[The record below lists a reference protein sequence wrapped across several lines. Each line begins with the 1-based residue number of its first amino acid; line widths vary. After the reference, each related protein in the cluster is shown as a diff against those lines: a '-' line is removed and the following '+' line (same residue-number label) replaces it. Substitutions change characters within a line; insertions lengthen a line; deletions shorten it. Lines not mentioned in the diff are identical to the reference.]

1 MASSMVVGGDAAYE
15 RTTLRDFQ
23 RDAIGLIWPAIFL
36 VGLGLIVVTEVR
48 HGPLREDTLGLILIA
63 TALLTWGSL
72 RYSYAAGVGVL
83 IGGSLLAVNQAWV
96 VTSVASAGAL
106 LVLPTA
112 LAAFL
117 AGAAGGIAA
126 ATCASLLV
134 IQHGVSAPAPL
145 LAAIWGIVGVVRLL
159 LLPTRRAIEWSW
171 ASYQQARRLLD
182 EAREQSLELQQTKE
196 DLIQANLQ
204 LTRLSDQLRI
214 LHQMAED
221 ARRAKEEFVA
231 NVSHELRTPLNMI
244 IGFSEVIL
252 QSPHVYGAPLPPAL
266 QADIAVIQR
275 NSQHLASLVND
286 VLDLSQVDAGRMALS
301 KEWVSL
307 AQVVEE
313 AMVAVEPLFRSKGLT
328 LEAQL
333 PPDLPP
339 LYCDRTRVRQVV
351 LNLLSNAGRFTER
364 GGARVEARREGR
376 TLIVSVADTG
386 PGVSAEDQKRIF
398 APFQQLDGSLRRRH
412 GGSGLGL
419 SISKAFVEL
428 HSGRMWVESVP
439 GQGTV
444 FNFSLPITEPVALD
458 GNDVARWFS
467 PYQTYEGR
475 TRPSRAP
482 KPQLRPRLIL
492 LDADDTLA
500 RLLAR
505 YQEGVDLVIC
515 RDAERA
521 VAEAQVAPARAL
533 LVNEATQGRASAWE
547 QRLADVPASV
557 PILRCNIPGEATAAE
572 RLGVASYLIKPI
584 GRERLLEALAATVSD
599 GATVLVVDDEP
610 EVVQLIGRMLLASGR
625 GYRVLRALDGQRALD
640 LLRER
645 RPDVMLLDLMM
656 PGKDG
661 FAVLQE
667 KNEDA
672 ALRSIPVIAISARDP
687 AGESTISNALTVTR
701 SSGLSSRDLLA
712 CIDAISEAL
721 AVVPRQRSASG
732 DRAVPEKL
740 PG

>member
-1 MASSMVVGGDAAYE
+1 MAGPIVVGGDAAYE

-23 RDAIGLIWPAIFL
+23 RDAIGLIWPAVFL
-36 VGLGLIVVTEVR
+36 VGLGVVVVTELR
-48 HGPLREDTLGLILIA
+48 HGPLHEDMLGLILIA

-72 RYSYAAGVGVL
+72 RYSYAAAIGVL
-83 IGGSLLAVNQAWV
+83 IGGSLLTATQAWAAAPMA
-96 VTSVASAGAL
+96 TAGVLLAL
-106 LVLPTA
+106 PAA
-112 LAAFL
+112 LASFL
-117 AGAAGGIAA
+117 AGAAGGAVAA
-126 ATCASLLV
+126 AVASLLV
-134 IQHGVSAPAPL
+134 IQWGVSAPAPL
-145 LAAIWGIVGVVRLL
+145 LVTIWGMVGVVRLL

-171 ASYQQARRLLD
+171 SSYQQARRLLD

-204 LTRLSDQLRI
+204 LTHLSEQLRI
-214 LHQMAED
+214 LHQIAED

-252 QSPHVYGAPLPPAL
+252 QSPHVYGASLPPAL
-266 QADIAVIQR
+266 QADISVIQR

-307 AQVVEE
+307 TQIVEE
-313 AMVAVEPLFRSKGLT
+313 AIVAVEPLFRSKGLT
-328 LEAQL
+328 LEARL
-333 PPDLPP
+333 PPDLPS

-364 GGARVEARREGR
+364 GGARVDARQEGR

-386 PGVSAEDQKRIF
+386 PGISAEDQKRIF

-428 HSGRMWVESVP
+428 HGGRMWVESTP

-444 FNFSLPITEPVALD
+444 FSFSLPVTEPVALD
-458 GNDVARWFS
+458 GDDVARWFS
-467 PYQTYEGR
+467 PYHTYEGR
-475 TRPSRAP
+475 ARPSRAP

-500 RLLAR
+500 RLLTR
-505 YQEGVDLVIC
+505 YQEGVDLVVC
-515 RDAERA
+515 REAEQA
-521 VAEAQVAPARAL
+521 AAEARVAPARAL
-533 LVNEATQGRASAWE
+533 LINEATQRQAAAWE
-547 QRLADVPASV
+547 QHLADVPSSV

-572 RLGVASYLIKPI
+572 RLGVAGYLVKPI
-584 GRERLLEALAATVSD
+584 GRERLLEALAAVVD
-599 GATVLVVDDEP
+599 EGAAVLVVDDEP
-610 EVVQLIGRMLLASGR
+610 EVVQLIGRMLLACGR

-645 RPDVMLLDLMM
+645 HPDVMLLDLMM

-712 CIDAISEAL
+712 CLDAVSEAL

-732 DRAVPEKL
+732 DPAAQ
-740 PG
+740 GGSSG

>member
-1 MASSMVVGGDAAYE
+1 MAGSIVAGGDAAYE
-15 RTTLRDFQ
+15 QTTLRDFQ
-23 RDAIGLIWPAIFL
+23 REAVSLIWPAVFL
-36 VGLGLIVVTEVR
+36 VGLGLIVVTELR
-48 HGPLREDTLGLILIA
+48 HGPLHEDMLGLILIA

-72 RYSYAAGVGVL
+72 RYSYAAAVGFL
-83 IGGSLLAVNQAWV
+83 IGGSLLAATQAWGAAPIA
-96 VTSVASAGAL
+96 TAGAL
-106 LVLPTA
+106 LALPAA

-117 AGAAGGIAA
+117 AGAAGGIVAA
-126 ATCASLLV
+126 AIASLLV
-134 IQHGVSAPAPL
+134 AQSGVPAPAPL
-145 LAAIWGIVGVVRLL
+145 LMTIWGVVGVVRLL

-171 ASYQQARRLLD
+171 SSYQQARRLLD

-204 LTRLSDQLRI
+204 LTRLSEQLRI

-252 QSPHVYGAPLPPAL
+252 QSPHIYGAPLPPAL
-266 QADIAVIQR
+266 QADISVIQR

-301 KEWVSL
+301 KEWVPL

-313 AMVAVEPLFRSKGLT
+313 AIVAVEPLFRSKGLT

-364 GGARVEARREGR
+364 GGARVGARQEGR
-376 TLIVSVADTG
+376 ALIVSVADTG
-386 PGVSAEDQKRIF
+386 PGISAEDQRRIF

-428 HSGRMWVESVP
+428 HGGRMWVESAP

-458 GNDVARWFS
+458 GDDVARWFS
-467 PYQTYEGR
+467 PYHTYEGR

-505 YQEGVDLVIC
+505 YQEGIDLVVC
-515 RDAERA
+515 RDAEQA
-521 VAEAQVAPARAL
+521 VAEARVAPARAL

-547 QRLADVPASV
+547 QWLADVPSSV
-557 PILRCNIPGEATAAE
+557 PILRCNVPGEATAAE
-572 RLGVASYLIKPI
+572 RLGVASYLVKPI
-584 GRERLLEALAATVSD
+584 GRERLLEALAAATGD

-610 EVVQLIGRMLLASGR
+610 EVVQLIGRMLLACGR

-645 RPDVMLLDLMM
+645 RPDVVLLDLMM

-712 CIDAISEAL
+712 CIDAVSEAL
-721 AVVPRQRSASG
+721 AVVPRKRGASG
-732 DRAVPEKL
+732 DPAAR
-740 PG
+740 GGSSG

>member
-1 MASSMVVGGDAAYE
+1 MAGSIVAGGDVAYE
-15 RTTLRDFQ
+15 RTALRDFQ
-23 RDAIGLIWPAIFL
+23 RDAVGLIWPAVFL
-36 VGLGLIVVTEVR
+36 VGLGVVVVTELR
-48 HGPLREDTLGLILIA
+48 HGPLHEDMLGLILIA

-72 RYSYAAGVGVL
+72 RYSYAVAVGIL
-83 IGGSLLAVNQAWV
+83 IGGSLLTATQAWAAAPMA
-96 VTSVASAGAL
+96 TAGAL
-106 LVLPTA
+106 LALPAA
-112 LAAFL
+112 LASFL
-117 AGAAGGIAA
+117 AGAAGGAVAA
-126 ATCASLLV
+126 AVASLWV
-134 IQHGVSAPAPL
+134 IQCGVSAPAPL
-145 LAAIWGIVGVVRLL
+145 LVTIWGMVGVVRLL

-171 ASYQQARRLLD
+171 SSYQQARRLLD
-182 EAREQSLELQQTKE
+182 EAREQSLELQQTKD

-204 LTRLSDQLRI
+204 LTRLSEQLRI
-214 LHQMAED
+214 LHQIAEG

-266 QADIAVIQR
+266 QADISVIQR
-275 NSQHLASLVND
+275 NSQHLAGLVND

-307 AQVVEE
+307 TQIVEE
-313 AMVAVEPLFRSKGLT
+313 AIVAVEPLFRSKGLT

-333 PPDLPP
+333 PPALPP

-364 GGARVEARREGR
+364 GGARVGARQEGR
-376 TLIVSVADTG
+376 TLVVSVADTG
-386 PGVSAEDQKRIF
+386 PGISADDQKRIF
-398 APFQQLDGSLRRRH
+398 APFQQLDGSLRRQH

-428 HSGRMWVESVP
+428 HGGRMWVESTP

-444 FNFSLPITEPVALD
+444 FSFSLPVMEPVALD
-458 GNDVARWFS
+458 GDDVARWFS
-467 PYQTYEGR
+467 PYHTYEGR

-505 YQEGVDLVIC
+505 YQEGVDLVVC
-515 RDAERA
+515 REAEQA
-521 VAEAQVAPARAL
+521 AEEARVAPARAL
-533 LVNEATQGRASAWE
+533 LINEATQRHATAWE
-547 QRLADVPASV
+547 QHLADVPSSV

-572 RLGVASYLIKPI
+572 RLGVAGYLVKPI
-584 GRERLLEALAATVSD
+584 GRERLLEALAAVVNE
-599 GATVLVVDDEP
+599 GAAVLVVDDEP
-610 EVVQLIGRMLLASGR
+610 EVVQLIGRMLLACGR

-672 ALRSIPVIAISARDP
+672 ALRPIPVIAISARDP

-712 CIDAISEAL
+712 CIDAVSEAL
-721 AVVPRQRSASG
+721 AVVLRQRGASG
-732 DRAVPEKL
+732 DPAAQGRSS
-740 PG
+740 G

>member
-1 MASSMVVGGDAAYE
+1 MAGSIVAGGDVAYE
-15 RTTLRDFQ
+15 RTALRDFQ
-23 RDAIGLIWPAIFL
+23 RDAVGLIWPAVFL
-36 VGLGLIVVTEVR
+36 VGLGVVVVTELR
-48 HGPLREDTLGLILIA
+48 HGPLHEDMLGLILIA

-72 RYSYAAGVGVL
+72 RYSYAVAVGIL
-83 IGGSLLAVNQAWV
+83 IGGSLLTATQAWAAAPMA
-96 VTSVASAGAL
+96 TAGAL
-106 LVLPTA
+106 LALPAA
-112 LAAFL
+112 LASFL
-117 AGAAGGIAA
+117 AGAAGGAVAA
-126 ATCASLLV
+126 AVASLWV
-134 IQHGVSAPAPL
+134 IQWGVSAPAPL
-145 LAAIWGIVGVVRLL
+145 LVTIWGMVGVVRLL

-171 ASYQQARRLLD
+171 SSYQQARRLLD
-182 EAREQSLELQQTKE
+182 EAREQSLELQQTKD

-204 LTRLSDQLRI
+204 LTRLSEQLRI
-214 LHQMAED
+214 LHQIAEG

-252 QSPHVYGAPLPPAL
+252 QSPHVYGASLPPAL
-266 QADIAVIQR
+266 QADISVIQR

-307 AQVVEE
+307 TQIVEE
-313 AMVAVEPLFRSKGLT
+313 AIVAVEPLFRSKGLT

-333 PPDLPP
+333 PPALPP

-364 GGARVEARREGR
+364 GGARVGARQEGR
-376 TLIVSVADTG
+376 TLVVSVADTG
-386 PGVSAEDQKRIF
+386 PGISADDQKRIF
-398 APFQQLDGSLRRRH
+398 APFQQLDGSLRRQH

-428 HSGRMWVESVP
+428 HGGRMWVESTP

-444 FNFSLPITEPVALD
+444 FSFSLPVMEPVALD
-458 GNDVARWFS
+458 GDDVARWFS
-467 PYQTYEGR
+467 PYHTYEGR

-505 YQEGVDLVIC
+505 YQEGVDLVVC
-515 RDAERA
+515 REAEQA
-521 VAEAQVAPARAL
+521 AEEARVAPARAL
-533 LVNEATQGRASAWE
+533 LINEATQRHATAWE
-547 QRLADVPASV
+547 QHLADVPSSV

-572 RLGVASYLIKPI
+572 RLGVAGYLVKPI
-584 GRERLLEALAATVSD
+584 GRERLLEALAAVVNE
-599 GATVLVVDDEP
+599 GAAVLVVDDEP
-610 EVVQLIGRMLLASGR
+610 EVVQLIGRMLLACGR

-672 ALRSIPVIAISARDP
+672 ALRPIPVIAISARDP

-712 CIDAISEAL
+712 CIDAVSEAL
-721 AVVPRQRSASG
+721 AVVLRQRGASG
-732 DRAVPEKL
+732 DPAAQGRSS
-740 PG
+740 G